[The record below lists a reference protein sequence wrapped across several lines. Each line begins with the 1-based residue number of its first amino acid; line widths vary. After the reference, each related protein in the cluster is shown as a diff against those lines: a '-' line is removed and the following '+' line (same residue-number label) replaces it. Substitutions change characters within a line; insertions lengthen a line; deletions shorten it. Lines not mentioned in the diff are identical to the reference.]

1 MIRLALPMVFGMAA
15 IILFN
20 VIDTLYVGR
29 LGSTELAAMSF
40 TFPVVFMLTH
50 LTVGLGVGVTSVIA
64 RVIGGGDPDRVR
76 RLTTDGLILA
86 NTVVIVL
93 ALAGL
98 FSVDPVFR
106 ALGAG
111 EERMGTPT
119 VKVQSPVPSA
129 CTQCSAPSS
138 DPTQRT
144 SSSPKYAGELITDPP
159 VGYSQSSEPSGRIA
173 RRLSPAPMKTL
184 PSGPIAGEERT
195 TCPVG

>member
-1 MIRLALPMVFGMAA
+1 MTRTKFQKNSTLMLDGPIDKTLIRLALPMVFGMAA

-98 FSVDPVFR
+98 FSVDPLFR
-106 ALGAG
+106 ALGAS
-111 EERMGTPT
+111 EELLP
-119 VKVQSPVPSA
+119 
-129 CTQCSAPSS
+129 
-138 DPTQRT
+138 
-144 SSSPKYAGELITDPP
+144 LIRD
-159 VGYSQSSEPSGRIA
+159 YM
-173 RRLSPAPMKTL
+173 LWL
-184 PSGPIAGEERT
+184 
-195 TCPVG
+195 